1 MKKENQ
7 TIKCDVYNCR
17 FCDIEGTYCNLR
29 EIKVSNSSNNKD
41 KEATM
46 CSSYKV
52 RKD

>member
-1 MKKENQ
+1 MKKDRQ

-17 FCDIEGTYCNLR
+17 YCDCDNKYCNLK
-29 EIKVSNSSNNKD
+29 EIKISNCNNNKE

-46 CSSYKV
+46 CASYDV